1 MNENTGPDVQIIE
14 NASLDDVRPGDH
26 VVWEKTWVVRGVT
39 CAEIREDVAHHLDS
53 AGDWCNEDG
62 MWITGGEGEGITLTI
77 RRPVPVGQEP
87 GR

>member
-1 MNENTGPDVQIIE
+1 MNENTNPDVQVIE

-39 CAEIREDVAHHLDS
+39 CTEIREDVAHHLDS

-62 MWITGGEGEGITLTI
+62 MWITGGEGEGITITI
-77 RRPVPVGQEP
+77 RRPALKG
-87 GR
+87 GTA

>member
-1 MNENTGPDVQIIE
+1 MNENTKTGVQVIE

-39 CAEIREDVAHHLDS
+39 CAESREDVTHRLDS

-62 MWITGGEGEGITLTI
+62 MWITGGEGEGITITV
-77 RRPVPVGQEP
+77 RRPALKGETND
-87 GR
+87 